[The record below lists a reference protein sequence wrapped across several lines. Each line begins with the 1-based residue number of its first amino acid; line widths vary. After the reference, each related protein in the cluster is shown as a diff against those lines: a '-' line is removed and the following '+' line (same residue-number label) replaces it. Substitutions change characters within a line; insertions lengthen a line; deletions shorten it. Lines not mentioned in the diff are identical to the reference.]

1 MTITLVSAAPAL
13 FPSPGYYALA
23 LDYTANSAIVT
34 AAAPAQPGDLIILY
48 AAGLGS
54 TSPNTQTGEIPQF
67 GAPISAFKSFQ
78 VLLNGKA
85 IDPATVPYAGQ
96 APGFPG
102 VYQVNF
108 YLPGNCPPNP
118 QIQLAVGSQISAAGI
133 ILAVQ

>member
-1 MTITLVSAAPAL
+1 VTITLVSAAPAL

-78 VLLNGKA
+78 VLLNGQA
-85 IDPATVPYAGQ
+85 IDPTKCRT
-96 APGFPG
+96 PGRR
-102 VYQVNF
+102 QDS
-108 YLPGNCPPNP
+108 
-118 QIQLAVGSQISAAGI
+118 LASTKSISISRGI
-133 ILAVQ
+133 ARRTRSFNWPSDRR